1 MYHIKVLASLDDRLD
16 AEFYNPEALRTIQ
29 RMEDVGEV
37 VTLGSLIQEGYRVVY
52 HGTDS
57 INGLKQDQ
65 LLPFLS
71 PTQID
76 KDGAISFEIA
86 DQLPKYYKDEY
97 PKGLAKEGELLVE
110 VKGNVSK
117 VAIVPSVFPKNLMI
131 SGSLYKASINQN
143 KADTHYVLAFLKS
156 ANGQVLKDRLTSN
169 TIINYIAKDA
179 LYSIPVFKISLVAQ
193 KYIGEKVRQA
203 ERLRAWAVK
212 IEKDI
217 SAFHAQFIPA
227 QEQLNFDRKSRH
239 VKASKMTERFD
250 AHFYPAVVEDY
261 FKQHKEGQVLAL
273 GKLANIIN
281 GQTQP
286 ESGGDGE
293 LCDQITVTNLSPSF
307 VVKEPRTVIA
317 PSSNDRFTAQHDLL
331 MCNAAHNKTYI
342 GRDVTYYTRDK
353 GVLPSTEVMVIRV
366 NRDLIPASYVRCYLS
381 SKIGYVQIQST
392 IRGVTAHSYPVDMAT
407 LGIPIPAIPENLSEQ
422 WFATDELLLE
432 AGKSCQYATQ
442 LTALAK
448 SLVEELIEGNVSESE
463 LISAQQA
470 LDDGDDSL
478 DRILLDRMTIDGIDA
493 DSDPLFDDID
503 QLYQL
508 LDQAKQALEDQEIVL
523 EA

>member
-1 MYHIKVLASLDDRLD
+1 MYHIKVLASLDDRID

-117 VAIVPSVFPKNLMI
+117 VAVVPSVFPKNLMV

-156 ANGQVLKDRLTSN
+156 ASGQVLKDRLTSN

-179 LYSIPVFKISLVAQ
+179 LYSIPVFKIAMPAQ

-203 ERLRAWAVK
+203 ERLRSLVKQLDCELNDLVLSNALEEANRTAIQSFNRVDVEDMFPRLDPKYYGNRSLSVLHAAASSSHSLDSLKKSINNGFEERDFVDSGIDYITVSEVSSGRIELSTAPKISELTDIPDKAYVNERCVLVVRTGSIGTAVK
-212 IEKDI
+212 
-217 SAFHAQFIPA
+217 
-227 QEQLNFDRKSRH
+227 
-239 VKASKMTERFD
+239 V
-250 AHFYPAVVEDY
+250 
-261 FKQHKEGQVLAL
+261 
-273 GKLANIIN
+273 
-281 GQTQP
+281 
-286 ESGGDGE
+286 
-293 LCDQITVTNLSPSF
+293 
-307 VVKEPRTVIA
+307 
-317 PSSNDRFTAQHDLL
+317 
-331 MCNAAHNKTYI
+331 
-342 GRDVTYYTRDK
+342 DVRDK
-353 GVLPSTEVMVIRV
+353 NAVISSHLIKLEFDTEELAAAVAAFL
-366 NRDLIPASYVRCYLS
+366 NSASG
-381 SKIGYVQIQST
+381 KILQRKISYGAVQPQIGQ
-392 IRGVTAHSYPVDMAT
+392 
-407 LGIPIPAIPENLSEQ
+407 
-422 WFATDELLLE
+422 DELLALPIPCFVLDN
-432 AGKSCQYATQ
+432 ADSILALTQ
-442 LTALAK
+442 AKENAIRCSRWLTQSAK
-448 SLVEELIEGNVSESE
+448 LFVEDLIEGQITE
-463 LISAQQA
+463 LQLVSAQQV
-470 LDDGDDSL
+470 LDASDESL
-478 DRILLDRMTIDGIDA
+478 DRALLERMTAEGIDGEGE
-493 DSDPLFDDID
+493 PLFDDID
-503 QLYQL
+503 QLYDL
-508 LDQAKQALEDQEIVL
+508 LEQAKQALDADDTMV

>member
-57 INGLKQDQ
+57 INGLRQDQ

-76 KDGAISFEIA
+76 KDGAISFENT

-117 VAIVPSVFPKNLMI
+117 VAVVPSVFPNNLMV
-131 SGSLYKASINQN
+131 SGSLYKASINQS

-179 LYSIPVFKISLVAQ
+179 LYSIPVFKIPLLAQ

-203 ERLRAWAVK
+203 ERLRAWAVEV
-212 IEKDI
+212 EKGI
-217 SAFHAQFIPA
+217 TAFHSQFIPA
-227 QEQLNFDRKSRH
+227 QKQLNFGRKFRH
-239 VKASKMTERFD
+239 VKANKMTERFD

-261 FKQHKEGQVLAL
+261 FKQHESGKVLAL
-273 GKLANIIN
+273 GKLANIFN

-286 ESGGDGE
+286 ECDDGE

-307 VVKEPRTVIA
+307 VVKEPRTVLA
-317 PSSNDRFTAQHDLL
+317 PSSDDRFTAQHDLL

-342 GRDVTYYTRDK
+342 GRDLTYYTHDK

-366 NRDLIPASYVRCYLS
+366 NRELVPASYVRCYLS

-407 LGIPIPAIPENLSEQ
+407 LEIPIPVIPDNLSEQ
-422 WFATDELLLE
+422 WFATDRQILE
-432 AGKSCQYATQ
+432 AGKSCHYAS
-442 LTALAK
+442 LLAVLAK
-448 SLVEELIEGNVSESE
+448 TLVEDLIEGNVGEAE
-463 LISAQQA
+463 LVSAQQA
-470 LDDGDDSL
+470 LDAGDESF
-478 DRILLDRMTIDGIDA
+478 DRALLERMTAKGIDA

-503 QLYQL
+503 QLYDL
-508 LDQAKQALEDQEIVL
+508 LEQAKQALDADDTMA